1 MTFSTDWL
9 SDPTVF
15 AVNRLPAVSDHA
27 IYRCVQEADAEASSF
42 VRSLDGE
49 WKAHFALRPKDAP
62 DALLTGDILDDTL
75 RPITVPG
82 EFQLQNPEWDPP
94 HYVNTQYPWDGL
106 EPLVQPQVS
115 DTYNPTVTAV
125 RTFEVS

>member
-1 MTFSTDWL
+1 MTFTTDWL

-49 WKAHFALRPKDAP
+49 
-62 DALLTGDILDDTL
+62 
-75 RPITVPG
+75 
-82 EFQLQNPEWDPP
+82 
-94 HYVNTQYPWDGL
+94 
-106 EPLVQPQVS
+106 
-115 DTYNPTVTAV
+115 
-125 RTFEVS
+125 